1 MISVSEIA
9 KGALLESLR
18 ESGVPP
24 DQGLRLKMEQEGL
37 VLETARPTE
46 QDRVIRHL
54 GSTVI
59 IINEELEEVIGDAII
74 DVAEKDEGPQLVF
87 QRVSRNGHR
96 KSI

>member
-1 MISVSEIA
+1 MISISEIA

-24 DQGLRLKMEQEGL
+24 DQGLRLKVVQKGL
-37 VLETARPTE
+37 VLETGSPTE
-46 QDRVIRHL
+46 QDRVIRHQ

-74 DVAEKDEGPQLVF
+74 DVAQKEEGPQLVF
-87 QRVSRNGHR
+87 QRISKNGH
-96 KSI
+96 